1 MDALHAAQAAAPLGR
16 ELERLV
22 GALAAAAAEQRAWQS
37 ERQALQA
44 RA

>member
-1 MDALHAAQAAAPLGR
+1 MEVPHAAQAAAPLGR

-22 GALAAAAAEQRAWQS
+22 GALAAAATEQRAWQS
-37 ERQALQA
+37 ERLALQA